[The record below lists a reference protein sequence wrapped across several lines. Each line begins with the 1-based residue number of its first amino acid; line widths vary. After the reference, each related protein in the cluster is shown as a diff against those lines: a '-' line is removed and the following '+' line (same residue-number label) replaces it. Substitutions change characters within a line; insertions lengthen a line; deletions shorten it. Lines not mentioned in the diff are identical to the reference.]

1 MSNEKK
7 FYEDLSGFFLL
18 WKFGNPVFL
27 DARIHMRGLV
37 GSETRSN
44 GSARLLITMV
54 VILDG
59 NLEHVEHALR

>member
-1 MSNEKK
+1 MRIYPD
-7 FYEDLSGFFLL
+7 FCYY
-18 WKFGNPVFL
+18 GNSDQDPVFL
-27 DARIHMRGLV
+27 DARIHIRGLV
-37 GSETRSN
+37 GSETRSK